1 LTKITINEGFIFGNM
16 FIMSRGG
23 EGMLKRIVQACFLIT
38 GGTLGI
44 LLIPQLLKVI
54 NFADIPIISNSY
66 AAAIIGAIIF
76 YLITFWAVDYVLEFI
91 KWAEDSLVKIPVTD
105 VIFGSLGLIFGLLV
119 AFLIGFALN
128 AIQVPILNAV
138 APILLTLLFGYL
150 GFQVGFKKRDELLNL
165 FGSRGKK
172 KSGEEDADKTEG
184 QSLKILD
191 TSVIIDGRVADI
203 CQTGFLEGTIVI
215 PRFVLEELQHIADS
229 SDVLKRNRGRRG
241 LDILNRIQKELAIKV
256 EIYEGDFD
264 EIQEVDSK
272 LVKLAKITN
281 GMLVTNDFNLNKVC
295 ELQNVSVLNIND
307 LANAVKPVVLPGE
320 ELSVQV
326 IKDGKEYHQ
335 GVAYLDD
342 GTMIVVEEGR
352 EYIGKRIDVLVTSV
366 LQTSAGR
373 MIFAKPKLLE
383 KAL

>member
-1 LTKITINEGFIFGNM
+1 
-16 FIMSRGG
+16 
-23 EGMLKRIVQACFLIT
+23 MLKRIIQACFLII

-44 LLIPQLLKVI
+44 FLIPDLLKLI
-54 NFADIPIISNSY
+54 NFDNIPLINNPYVSAIS
-66 AAAIIGAIIF
+66 GALIF
-76 YLITFWAVDYVLEFI
+76 YLITFWAVDYFTNFM
-91 KWAEDSLVKIPVTD
+91 KWVEESLVKAPITD
-105 VIFGSLGLIFGLLV
+105 IIFGSVGLVFGLVV

-128 AIQVPILNAV
+128 AIQVPIINTI

-150 GFQVGFKKRDELLNL
+150 GFQVGFKKRDELSNL
-165 FGSRGKK
+165 FSNRKK
-172 KSGEEDADKTEG
+172 KSGEEELDKDEPRDT
-184 QSLKILD
+184 LKILD
-191 TSVIIDGRVADI
+191 TSVIIDGRIADI
-203 CQTGFLEGTIVI
+203 CQTGFLEGIIVI
-215 PRFVLEELQHIADS
+215 PQFVLEELQHIADS

-256 EIYEGDFD
+256 EIYEGDFE

-272 LVKLAKITN
+272 LVKLAKLTN
-281 GMLVTNDFNLNKVC
+281 GVVVTNDFNLNKVC

-320 ELSVQV
+320 EMNVQV
-326 IKDGKEYHQ
+326 IKDGKEHNQ

-342 GTMIVVEEGR
+342 GTMIVVEDGR
-352 EYIGKRIDVLVTSV
+352 DYIGRRIDVLVTSV